1 MSAEDSLQ
9 SLREALRE
17 FAQARDWEQFH
28 TPKNLSMALMG
39 EAAEVLEH
47 FQWLT
52 PAQSAA
58 LSDEVRQEVS
68 LELADVLLYLVRLSD
83 VLGVDLAAAAQCKLA
98 LNAKKYPVDKARGRA
113 EKYSKL

>member
-1 MSAEDSLQ
+1 MSDDSL
-9 SLREALRE
+9 LELKAALRA
-17 FAQARDWEQFH
+17 FADERDWVPFH

-58 LSDEVRQEVS
+58 LSSETTEAVAE
-68 LELADVLLYLVRLSD
+68 ELADVLLYLVRLAD
-83 VLGVDLAAAAQCKLA
+83 VLGVDLAEAARRKLV

-113 EKYSKL
+113 DKYNRL